1 MFPIWYDDDE
11 DVDRGVLAW
20 CNVFGFGV
28 SQIQQ
33 AYIILFLKIK
43 YVEIPNILLSKCRN
57 VFRRIAEPS

>member
-28 SQIQQ
+28 S
-33 AYIILFLKIK
+33 FGNPKH
-43 YVEIPNILLSKCRN
+43 ECLSCL
-57 VFRRIAEPS
+57 VVVLHLDIAAT